1 MTTVDAGSRL
11 DIQGLSRSFGETK
24 ALRSATLRVAPGEIH
39 SLAGENGSGKST
51 LIKILSGV
59 LRPDGGTLTWEG
71 DVKQHLSSPASVQ
84 AMGISTVFQETLFAP
99 EMTVRD
105 NIFLGTDRLFRYGR
119 RKSAELDAARQ
130 AMSDLGLDG
139 LDPDRPMWMLSLAE
153 RQLVTITRAIVRPW
167 RLLILDEST
176 SALDAKQRDRLFGYL
191 RLARSQGKSVL
202 FTSHR
207 MDEVLGLADRI
218 TVLRQGTTVTTMAVG
233 EASRQGILGHMS
245 GRDDTAGIVSAEP
258 PPRLAAGRAAAGQPA
273 AVNSQTA
280 GTPAPRTPV
289 LKTQELTL
297 RPSSRPI
304 SLEVRAGEIL
314 GLAGLEGQGQVEFV
328 ECLSGLRKPV
338 SGELAAQGADGRFH
352 PVRHYSG
359 ANRLGIRYVP
369 RDRRHEGLF
378 GPLSVFDNF
387 AITLWSDF
395 NRFGVLRR
403 QQARKR
409 FGAFAESSRLVSA
422 SPARAI
428 STLSGGNQQKILLGR
443 WIAMR
448 PRVLVVNDPLR
459 GVDANTKEEL
469 YGLFRR
475 LAADGVAI
483 IYLSTEITEL
493 LTLTGQIAV
502 FHEGSVVAMLASE
515 TSSDTDVVAAMF
527 GDEHPANPGQQG
539 PRQPGTKRAGPSEA
553 GPSEAGPSEAGPSE
567 AGTDG

>member
-1 MTTVDAGSRL
+1 MTAVGGASRL
-11 DIQGLSRSFGETK
+11 DTDNLSRSFGETR

-51 LIKILSGV
+51 LIKILAGV

-71 DVKQHLSSPASVQ
+71 DVKQHLSSPAGAQ
-84 AMGISTVFQETLFAP
+84 AAGISTVFQETLFAP

-119 RKSAELDAARQ
+119 RKGAELRAARR
-130 AMSDLGLDG
+130 ALRDLGLDG
-139 LDPDRPMWMLSLAE
+139 LDPDRPMWTLSLAE
-153 RQLVTITRAIVRPW
+153 RQLVTIARAIIRPW
-167 RLLILDEST
+167 RLLVLDEST
-176 SALDAKQRDRLFGYL
+176 SALDAHQRTRLFAYL
-191 RLARSQGKSVL
+191 RDARSQGKSVL

-218 TVLRQGTTVTTMAVG
+218 TVLRQGTTVATMAVG
-233 EASRQGILGHMS
+233 EASRRGILSHMS
-245 GRDDTAGIVSAEP
+245 GRADTADVVSAEP
-258 PPRLAAGRAAAGQPA
+258 PARLEADRQEAGQPA
-273 AVNSQTA
+273 AAPARGA
-280 GTPAPRTPV
+280 GTPVLRTR
-289 LKTQELTL
+289 ELTL

-328 ECLSGLRKPV
+328 ECLSGLRKPAA
-338 SGELAAQGADGRFH
+338 GETAVLDAAGGAR
-352 PVRHYSG
+352 PVRHYGG

-387 AITLWSDF
+387 AVTVWSEL
-395 NRFGVLRR
+395 NWLGVLRR

-409 FGAFAESSRLVSA
+409 FTEFSESSRLVSA
-422 SPARAI
+422 SPARAV
-428 STLSGGNQQKILLGR
+428 STLSGGNQQKVLLGR

-493 LTLTGQIAV
+493 LTLTDQVAV
-502 FHEGSVVAMLASE
+502 FHEGSVAAMLPSR
-515 TSSDTDVVAAMF
+515 TSSDNDVVAAMF
-527 GDEHPANPGQQG
+527 GDGHPASSGPQGPQRPGGQQ
-539 PRQPGTKRAGPSEA
+539 AGPDQA
-553 GPSEAGPSEAGPSE
+553 GPDMGGPDKADAG
-567 AGTDG
+567 D

>member
-1 MTTVDAGSRL
+1 MTTVDVASRL
-11 DIQGLSRSFGETK
+11 DIQDLSRSFGETK

-59 LRPDGGTLTWEG
+59 LRPDSGTLTWEG
-71 DVKQHLSSPASVQ
+71 DVKRHLASPSSAQ

-119 RKSAELDAARQ
+119 RKGAELDTARQ

-153 RQLVTITRAIVRPW
+153 RQLVTIARAIVRPW

-176 SALDAKQRDRLFGYL
+176 SALDAQQRDRLFDYL

-233 EASRQGILGHMS
+233 EASRRGVLGHMS
-245 GRDDTAGIVSAEP
+245 GRAEGAGVASADTAGIVSA
-258 PPRLAAGRAAAGQPA
+258 APA
-273 AVNSQTA
+273 ARQA
-280 GTPAPRTPV
+280 GGQAREAARIPV
-289 LKTQELTL
+289 LRTEELTL

-304 SLEVRAGEIL
+304 SLAVCAGEIL

-338 SGELAAQGADGRFH
+338 SGELAAQGDSGQFR

-387 AITLWSDF
+387 AVTLWSDF
-395 NRFGVLRR
+395 NWFGLLRR
-403 QQARKR
+403 QQVRKR
-409 FGAFAESSRLVSA
+409 FADFAASSRLVSA

-459 GVDANTKEEL
+459 GVDANTKDEL
-469 YGLFRR
+469 YGLFRG

-493 LTLTGQIAV
+493 LTLTDQIAV
-502 FHEGSVVAMLASE
+502 FHEGSVVAMLPTE

-527 GDEHPANPGQQG
+527 GDEHHGG
-539 PRQPGTKRAGPSEA
+539 TRQAGA
-553 GPSEAGPSEAGPSE
+553 
-567 AGTDG
+567 DG

>member
-1 MTTVDAGSRL
+1 MSTVDAASRL
-11 DIQGLSRSFGETK
+11 DIENLSRSFGETK

-71 DVKQHLSSPASVQ
+71 DVKQHFSSPSSTQ

-105 NIFLGTDRLFRYGR
+105 NIFLGTDKLFRYGR
-119 RKSAELDAARQ
+119 RKGAELEVAGQ
-130 AMSDLGLDG
+130 ALGDLGLDG
-139 LDPDRPMWMLSLAE
+139 LDLDRPMWMLSLAE
-153 RQLVTITRAIVRPW
+153 RQLVTIARAIVRPW

-176 SALDAKQRDRLFGYL
+176 SALDAQQRDRLFDYL
-191 RLARSQGKSVL
+191 RQARSDGKSVL

-218 TVLRQGTTVTTMAVG
+218 TVLRQGTTVTTLAVG

-245 GRDDTAGIVSAEP
+245 GRADTVEIISAAP
-258 PPRLAAGRAAAGQPA
+258 APRIAADRQAAGQA
-273 AVNSQTA
+273 AGVA
-280 GTPAPRTPV
+280 GTPV
-289 LKTQELTL
+289 LRAEELTL
-297 RPSSRPI
+297 RASSRPI
-304 SLEVRAGEIL
+304 SVQVCAGEIL

-328 ECLSGLRKPV
+328 ECLAGLRKPV
-338 SGELAAQGADGRFH
+338 SGQAAAIGAGGAAH
-352 PVRHYSG
+352 PVRSYRT
-359 ANRLGIRYVP
+359 ANRVGIRYVP

-387 AITLWSDF
+387 AVTLWSEF
-395 NRFGVLRR
+395 NWFGLLRR
-403 QQARKR
+403 QQVKKR
-409 FGAFAESSRLVSA
+409 FAEFSESSRLVSA

-428 STLSGGNQQKILLGR
+428 STLSGGNQQKVLLGR

-493 LTLTGQIAV
+493 LTLTDQIAV
-502 FHEGSVVAMLASE
+502 FHEGSVVAMLPSE

-527 GDEHPANPGQQG
+527 GDEHPGG
-539 PRQPGTKRAGPSEA
+539 PRQAGA
-553 GPSEAGPSEAGPSE
+553 
-567 AGTDG
+567 DG

>member
-1 MTTVDAGSRL
+1 MTTVDVASRL
-11 DIQGLSRSFGETK
+11 DVQDLSRSFGETK

-59 LRPDGGTLTWEG
+59 LRPDRGTLTWEG
-71 DVKQHLSSPASVQ
+71 DVKQHLSSPASAQ

-119 RKSAELDAARQ
+119 RKGAELDTARQ
-130 AMSDLGLDG
+130 AMTDLGLDG
-139 LDPDRPMWMLSLAE
+139 LDRDRPMWMLSLAE
-153 RQLVTITRAIVRPW
+153 RQLVTIVRAIVRPW

-176 SALDAKQRDRLFGYL
+176 SALDAQQRDRLFDYL

-218 TVLRQGTTVTTMAVG
+218 TVLRQGTTVATMAVG
-233 EASRQGILGHMS
+233 EASRRGILGHMS
-245 GRDDTAGIVSAEP
+245 GRAEGASMYSADTADIVSAAP
-258 PPRLAAGRAAAGQPA
+258 PPRLEADRQAAGQPA
-273 AVNSQTA
+273 ATA
-280 GTPAPRTPV
+280 HAPVAPTPVLRTPV
-289 LKTQELTL
+289 LQTQQLTL

-338 SGELAAQGADGRFH
+338 SGELAVLGANGAAH

-387 AITLWSDF
+387 AVTLWSDF

-409 FGAFAESSRLVSA
+409 FADFAESSRLVSA

-493 LTLTGQIAV
+493 LTLTDQIAV
-502 FHEGSVVAMLASE
+502 FHEGSVVAMLPSE

-527 GDEHPANPGQQG
+527 GDEHPG
-539 PRQPGTKRAGPSEA
+539 GTQRVGA
-553 GPSEAGPSEAGPSE
+553 
-567 AGTDG
+567 DG

>member
-1 MTTVDAGSRL
+1 MTTVDVARRL
-11 DIQGLSRSFGETK
+11 DIADLSRSFGETK
-24 ALRSATLRVAPGEIH
+24 ALRLATLRVAPGEIH

-59 LRPDGGTLTWEG
+59 LRPDSGTLTWEG
-71 DVKQHLSSPASVQ
+71 DVKRHLTSPSSAQ

-105 NIFLGTDRLFRYGR
+105 NIFLGTDGLFRYGR
-119 RKSAELDAARQ
+119 RKGAEFDTARQ
-130 AMSDLGLDG
+130 ALSALGLDG
-139 LDPDRPMWMLSLAE
+139 LDVDRPMWMLSLAE
-153 RQLVTITRAIVRPW
+153 RQLVTIARAIVRPW
-167 RLLILDEST
+167 RLLVLDEST
-176 SALDAKQRDRLFGYL
+176 SALDAQQRDRLFGYL
-191 RLARSQGKSVL
+191 RQARSEGKSVL

-218 TVLRQGTTVTTMAVG
+218 TVLRQGTTVTTLAVG
-233 EASRQGILGHMS
+233 EASRRGILGHMS
-245 GRDDTAGIVSAEP
+245 GRADIADIVSAAP
-258 PPRLAAGRAAAGQPA
+258 GPRRETGLPQDAARI
-273 AVNSQTA
+273 
-280 GTPAPRTPV
+280 PV
-289 LKTQELTL
+289 LRTEELTL

-304 SLEVRAGEIL
+304 SVEVCAGEIL

-328 ECLSGLRKPV
+328 ECLTGLRKPV
-338 SGELAAQGADGRFH
+338 SGQLAALGANGAAH
-352 PVRHYSG
+352 PVRSYG
-359 ANRLGIRYVP
+359 AANRLGIRYVP

-378 GPLSVFDNF
+378 APLSVFDNF
-387 AITLWSDF
+387 AVTLWSEF
-395 NRFGVLRR
+395 NWFGVLRR

-409 FGAFAESSRLVSA
+409 FADFAESSRLVSA

-443 WIAMR
+443 WVAMR

-483 IYLSTEITEL
+483 IYLSTEIVEL
-493 LTLTGQIAV
+493 LTLTDQVAV
-502 FHEGSVVAMLASE
+502 FHEGSVVAMLPSQ

-527 GDEHPANPGQQG
+527 GDEHHG
-539 PRQPGTKRAGPSEA
+539 GTHQVGA
-553 GPSEAGPSEAGPSE
+553 
-567 AGTDG
+567 DG

>member
-1 MTTVDAGSRL
+1 MTTVEVASRL
-11 DIQGLSRSFGETK
+11 DIEDLSRSFGETK

-59 LRPDGGTLTWEG
+59 LRPDSGTLTWED
-71 DVKQHLSSPASVQ
+71 DVKRHLTSPSGAQ
-84 AMGISTVFQETLFAP
+84 AIGISTVFQETLFAP

-119 RKSAELDAARQ
+119 RKGAELQTARR
-130 AMSDLGLDG
+130 ALDDLGLDG

-153 RQLVTITRAIVRPW
+153 RQLVTIARAIVRPW
-167 RLLILDEST
+167 RLLVLDEST
-176 SALDAKQRDRLFGYL
+176 SALDAQQRDRLFGYL
-191 RLARSQGKSVL
+191 RRARSEGRSVL

-218 TVLRQGTTVTTMAVG
+218 TVLRQGTTVATLAVG
-233 EASRQGILGHMS
+233 EASRRGILGHMS
-245 GRDDTAGIVSAEP
+245 GRADTADIVSAAP
-258 PPRLAAGRAAAGQPA
+258 APPREAGQPPDAEGLPRDAELLPRDAELPPRDTELLPRDAGRAP
-273 AVNSQTA
+273 VVL
-280 GTPAPRTPV
+280 RTE
-289 LKTQELTL
+289 ELAL
-297 RPSSRPI
+297 RPASQPI
-304 SLEVRAGEIL
+304 SVEVRAGEIL

-328 ECLSGLRKPV
+328 ECLTGLRKPV
-338 SGELAAQGADGRFH
+338 SGQVAALGAGGAAH
-352 PVRHYSG
+352 PVRGYG
-359 ANRLGIRYVP
+359 AASRLGIRYVP

-378 GPLSVFDNF
+378 APLSVFDNF

-395 NRFGVLRR
+395 NWLGVLRR
-403 QQARKR
+403 QQVRKR
-409 FGAFAESSRLVSA
+409 FADFAESSRLVSA

-428 STLSGGNQQKILLGR
+428 STLSGGNQQKVLLGR

-475 LAADGVAI
+475 LAADGVAV
-483 IYLSTEITEL
+483 IYLSTEIVEL
-493 LTLTGQIAV
+493 LTLTDQVAV
-502 FHEGSVVAMLASE
+502 FHEGSVVAMLPSE

-527 GDEHPANPGQQG
+527 GDEHQAGA
-539 PRQPGTKRAGPSEA
+539 RQPGARQAGA
-553 GPSEAGPSEAGPSE
+553 
-567 AGTDG
+567 DG

>member
-1 MTTVDAGSRL
+1 MTTVDVASRL
-11 DIQGLSRSFGETK
+11 DVQDLSRSFGETK

-59 LRPDGGTLTWEG
+59 LRPDRGTLTWEG
-71 DVKQHLSSPASVQ
+71 DVKQHLSSPASAQ

-119 RKSAELDAARQ
+119 RKGAELDTARQ
-130 AMSDLGLDG
+130 AMTDLGLDG
-139 LDPDRPMWMLSLAE
+139 LDRDRPMWMLSLAE
-153 RQLVTITRAIVRPW
+153 RQLVTIVRAIVRPW

-176 SALDAKQRDRLFGYL
+176 SALDAQQRDRLFDYL

-218 TVLRQGTTVTTMAVG
+218 TVLRQGTTVATMAVG
-233 EASRQGILGHMS
+233 EASRRGILGHMS
-245 GRDDTAGIVSAEP
+245 GRAEGASMYSADTADIVSAAP
-258 PPRLAAGRAAAGQPA
+258 PPRLEADRQAAGQPA
-273 AVNSQTA
+273 ATA
-280 GTPAPRTPV
+280 HAPVAPTPVLRTPV
-289 LKTQELTL
+289 LQTQQLTL

-338 SGELAAQGADGRFH
+338 SGELAVLGANGAAH

-387 AITLWSDF
+387 AVTLWADF

-409 FGAFAESSRLVSA
+409 FADFAESSRLVSA

-493 LTLTGQIAV
+493 LTLTDQIAV
-502 FHEGSVVAMLASE
+502 FHEGSVVAMLPSE

-527 GDEHPANPGQQG
+527 GDEHPG
-539 PRQPGTKRAGPSEA
+539 GTQRVGA
-553 GPSEAGPSEAGPSE
+553 
-567 AGTDG
+567 DG

>member
-1 MTTVDAGSRL
+1 MTTVDVASRL
-11 DIQGLSRSFGETK
+11 DIQDLSRSFGETK

-59 LRPDGGTLTWEG
+59 LRPDSGTLTWEG
-71 DVKQHLSSPASVQ
+71 DVKRHLASPSGAQ

-119 RKSAELDAARQ
+119 RKGAELDTARQ

-139 LDPDRPMWMLSLAE
+139 LDLDRPMWMLSLAE
-153 RQLVTITRAIVRPW
+153 RQLVTIVRAIVRPW

-176 SALDAKQRDRLFGYL
+176 SALDAQQRDRLFDYL

-218 TVLRQGTTVTTMAVG
+218 TVLRQGTTVATMAVG
-233 EASRQGILGHMS
+233 EASRRGILGHMS
-245 GRDDTAGIVSAEP
+245 GRAEGASMYSADTADIVSAAP
-258 PPRLAAGRAAAGQPA
+258 PPRLEADRQAAGQPA
-273 AVNSQTA
+273 ATVHAPA
-280 GTPAPRTPV
+280 GRTPV
-289 LKTQELTL
+289 LRTPVLRTTGLTL

-304 SLEVRAGEIL
+304 SLEVGAGEIL

-338 SGELAAQGADGRFH
+338 SGELAVLGANGAAH

-387 AITLWSDF
+387 AVTLWADF

-409 FGAFAESSRLVSA
+409 FADFAESSRLVSA
-422 SPARAI
+422 SPARAF
-428 STLSGGNQQKILLGR
+428 STLSGGNQQKVLLGR

-493 LTLTGQIAV
+493 LTLTDQIAV
-502 FHEGSVVAMLASE
+502 FHEGSVVAMLPSE

-527 GDEHPANPGQQG
+527 GDEHPG
-539 PRQPGTKRAGPSEA
+539 GTQRVGA
-553 GPSEAGPSEAGPSE
+553 
-567 AGTDG
+567 DG

>member
-1 MTTVDAGSRL
+1 MTTVDVASRL
-11 DIQGLSRSFGETK
+11 NIADLSRSFGETK

-71 DVKQHLSSPASVQ
+71 DVKQHLSSPAGAQ

-99 EMTVRD
+99 EMTVRE
-105 NIFLGTDRLFRYGR
+105 NVFLGTDRLFRYGR
-119 RKSAELDAARQ
+119 RKGAELDAARQ

-153 RQLVTITRAIVRPW
+153 RQLVTIARAIVRPW

-176 SALDAKQRDRLFGYL
+176 SALDAQQRDRLFGYL
-191 RLARSQGKSVL
+191 RSARSQGKSVL

-233 EASRQGILGHMS
+233 EASRRGILGHMS
-245 GRDDTAGIVSAEP
+245 GREDTADIVSAAP
-258 PPRLAAGRAAAGQPA
+258 PLRLKADRLEAGRQAAGQPA
-273 AVNSQTA
+273 ATVRAQVA
-280 GTPAPRTPV
+280 GTPVLRTE
-289 LKTQELTL
+289 ELTL

-304 SLEVRAGEIL
+304 SLQVRAGEIL

-338 SGELAAQGADGRFH
+338 SGELAAQGAGGQFH

-378 GPLSVFDNF
+378 APLSVFDNF
-387 AITLWSDF
+387 AVTLWSDF

-409 FGAFAESSRLVSA
+409 FADFSESSRLVSA
-422 SPARAI
+422 SPARPI

-493 LTLTGQIAV
+493 LTLTDQIAV
-502 FHEGSVVAMLASE
+502 FHEGSVVAMLPSE

-527 GDEHPANPGQQG
+527 GDEHPG
-539 PRQPGTKRAGPSEA
+539 GTHQAGA
-553 GPSEAGPSEAGPSE
+553 
-567 AGTDG
+567 DG

>member
-1 MTTVDAGSRL
+1 MTTADVASRL
-11 DIQGLSRSFGETK
+11 DIADLSRSFGETK

-59 LRPDGGTLTWEG
+59 LRPDSGTLTWEG
-71 DVKQHLSSPASVQ
+71 DVRRHLTSPSGAQ

-119 RKSAELDAARQ
+119 RKGAELEVARQ
-130 AMSDLGLDG
+130 ALSDLGLDG
-139 LDPDRPMWMLSLAE
+139 LDVDGPMWTLSLAE

-167 RLLILDEST
+167 RLLVLDEST
-176 SALDAKQRDRLFGYL
+176 SALDAQQRDRLFGYL
-191 RLARSQGKSVL
+191 RQARSEGKSVL

-218 TVLRQGTTVTTMAVG
+218 TVLRQGTTVATLAVG
-233 EASRQGILGHMS
+233 EASRRGILGHMS
-245 GRDDTAGIVSAEP
+245 GRADTADIVSA
-258 PPRLAAGRAAAGQPA
+258 A
-273 AVNSQTA
+273 
-280 GTPAPRTPV
+280 PAPRREAGLPQDAARVPV
-289 LKTQELTL
+289 LRTEALTL
-297 RPSSRPI
+297 RPSSQPI
-304 SLEVRAGEIL
+304 SVEVCAGEIL

-328 ECLSGLRKPV
+328 ECLTGLRKPV
-338 SGELAAQGADGRFH
+338 SGQLAALGASGAAH
-352 PVRHYSG
+352 PVRSYG
-359 ANRLGIRYVP
+359 AANRLGIRYVP

-387 AITLWSDF
+387 AVTLWSEL
-395 NRFGVLRR
+395 NWLGLLRR

-409 FGAFAESSRLVSA
+409 FADFAESSRLVSA

-443 WIAMR
+443 WVAMR

-475 LAADGVAI
+475 LAADGVAV
-483 IYLSTEITEL
+483 IYLSTEIVEL
-493 LTLTGQIAV
+493 LTLTDQVAV
-502 FHEGSVVAMLASE
+502 FHEGSVVAMLPSQ

-527 GDEHPANPGQQG
+527 GDEHHG
-539 PRQPGTKRAGPSEA
+539 GTSQVGA
-553 GPSEAGPSEAGPSE
+553 
-567 AGTDG
+567 DG

>member
-1 MTTVDAGSRL
+1 MA
-11 DIQGLSRSFGETK
+11 
-24 ALRSATLRVAPGEIH
+24 SA
-39 SLAGENGSGKST
+39 
-51 LIKILSGV
+51 
-59 LRPDGGTLTWEG
+59 
-71 DVKQHLSSPASVQ
+71 
-84 AMGISTVFQETLFAP
+84 
-99 EMTVRD
+99 
-105 NIFLGTDRLFRYGR
+105 
-119 RKSAELDAARQ
+119 
-130 AMSDLGLDG
+130 
-139 LDPDRPMWMLSLAE
+139 
-153 RQLVTITRAIVRPW
+153 
-167 RLLILDEST
+167 
-176 SALDAKQRDRLFGYL
+176 
-191 RLARSQGKSVL
+191 
-202 FTSHR
+202 
-207 MDEVLGLADRI
+207 
-218 TVLRQGTTVTTMAVG
+218 
-233 EASRQGILGHMS
+233 
-245 GRDDTAGIVSAEP
+245 DTADIVSAAP
-258 PPRLAAGRAAAGQPA
+258 PPRLKADRLEAGRETAGQPTA
-273 AVNSQTA
+273 AA
-280 GTPAPRTPV
+280 RTPV
-289 LKTQELTL
+289 LRTRELTL

-304 SLEVRAGEIL
+304 SLEVCAGEIL

-338 SGELAAQGADGRFH
+338 SGELTARGDNGQFQ
-352 PVRHYSG
+352 PVRHYGG

-387 AITLWSDF
+387 AVTLWSDF

-403 QQARKR
+403 QQARER
-409 FGAFAESSRLVSA
+409 FADFAESSRLVSA

-493 LTLTGQIAV
+493 LTLTDQIAV
-502 FHEGSVVAMLASE
+502 FHEGSVVAMLPSE

-527 GDEHPANPGQQG
+527 GDEHPASPQ
-539 PRQPGTKRAGPSEA
+539 QPGTRRAGPN
-553 GPSEAGPSEAGPSE
+553 E